1 MNKAIVVLKREYTVR
16 VKKKS
21 FLITTLIMPILLV
34 AMTIIPGYLATRD
47 DTESRTIAVVD
58 ETGLFLNHLHES
70 QYTHFHY
77 LPIEQLG
84 STRNAI
90 GKGSPYYAVLHIPA
104 DILITNRANI
114 YADKQITIDIKEE
127 LSNKLSGE
135 VEKLKKAKI
144 IAAAGIPNLEEQLE
158 KTKTDIS
165 VNTIRLDQ
173 NGKGQNGS
181 AELSMGIGYIAG
193 FMIYMFIFIYG
204 SFVMRGVME
213 EKSNRIVEVIVS
225 SVKPFQLMLGKI
237 IGIALVGLT
246 QVAIWL
252 IIGGGIMI
260 GAQSFIHNNSSVPV
274 APQAQN
280 ILSSGGI
287 SQEQTVQQLQNN
299 TQSVHAVSEMVSMV
313 NSLPI
318 PLLIGCFIFFFIGG
332 YLLYSSMLG
341 ALGAAIDNDE
351 DAQQFMLPVTMPLIL
366 SIVILVSIAKNP
378 DGPLA
383 VWTSLIP
390 FTSPVIM
397 IARIP
402 FGGVPAWQIIL
413 SMILLIATIIG
424 MIWVTSKIYRTGILM
439 YGKKVSWKELW
450 RWLRYNNY

>member
-1 MNKAIVVLKREYTVR
+1 MNKAIVVLKREYTIR

-21 FLITTLIMPILLV
+21 FLITTLLMPILLV
-34 AMTIIPGYLATRD
+34 AITVIPGYLATRD
-47 DTESRTIAVVD
+47 DTENRTIAVVD
-58 ETGLFLNHLHES
+58 ETGLFLNQLPEN

-77 LPIEQLG
+77 LPVSQLE

-90 GKGSPYYAVLHIPA
+90 GKQSPYYAVLHIPA

-135 VEKLKKAKI
+135 IEKLKKAKI
-144 IAAAGIPNLEEQLE
+144 IAATGIPNLEEQLE
-158 KTKTDIS
+158 KTKTNIS
-165 VNTIRLDQ
+165 VNTIRFDQ
-173 NGKGQNGS
+173 NGKGQSGS
-181 AELSMGIGYIAG
+181 AELSMAIGYIAG
-193 FMIYMFIFIYG
+193 FMIYMFILFYG
-204 SFVMRGVME
+204 TFVMRGVME
-213 EKSNRIVEVIVS
+213 EKSNRIVEVIIS
-225 SVKPFQLMLGKI
+225 SVRPFQLMLGKI

-252 IIGGGIMI
+252 IIGGGLII
-260 GAQSFIHNNSSVPV
+260 GAQSFISNSTTPAVSH
-274 APQAQN
+274 AQN
-280 ILSSGGI
+280 IMASGGV
-287 SQEQTVQQLQNN
+287 SQEQAVQQIQNN
-299 TQSVHAVSEMVSMV
+299 SQSVHAVSEVISMV

-318 PLLIGCFIFFFIGG
+318 PLLIGCFVFFFIGG
-332 YLLYSSMLG
+332 YLLYSSMLA

-351 DAQQFMLPVTMPLIL
+351 DAQQFMLPVTMPLML

-413 SMILLIATIIG
+413 SMVLLVATIIG

-450 RWLRYNNY
+450 KWLRYNNF